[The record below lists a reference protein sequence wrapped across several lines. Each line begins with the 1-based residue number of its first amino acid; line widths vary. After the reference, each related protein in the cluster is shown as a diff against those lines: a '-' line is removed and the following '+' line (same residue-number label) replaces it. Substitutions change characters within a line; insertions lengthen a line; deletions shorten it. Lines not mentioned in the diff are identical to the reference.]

1 MRNQPIQ
8 RAQRGQSLAIFDK
21 KLLAGLLSPRR
32 VRGSSSLGG
41 NQTDRHNVVMLFL
54 PKPKWTYVPLEMEE
68 MTRLEVY
75 MRTGQEK
82 LSILVPKPGWGYL
95 DVEMADFTRLE
106 IFKRVLR

>member
-1 MRNQPIQ
+1 MYQAIQ
-8 RAQRGQSLAIFDK
+8 RTQRGQSLAIVDK
-21 KLLAGLLSPRR
+21 KLLAGLLGPRR
-32 VRGSSSLGG
+32 ARGSSLGG
-41 NQTDRHNVVMLFL
+41 NQTDRRNGVMLFL
-54 PKPKWTYVPLEMEE
+54 PKPKWMYVPIEMED

-82 LSILVPKPGWGYL
+82 LSILVPKLGWGYQ